1 MSSRGCSTIRISACL
16 ANSDACAHRAWEES
30 ICDLAVVAAEQSSR
44 QSLEVIT
51 FYIPGEPARE
61 LADPAQCAEFTRRAV
76 WIDLCEPTP
85 VEEQALEA
93 ALGLDIPTREEMQ
106 AIELSSR
113 LYKEGN
119 VLYLTATVLV
129 KAQIE
134 RPESAAV
141 TFILMPEQLV
151 TLRYE
156 TPMAFQA
163 FRARREANLQSY
175 PTSYDILAGL
185 IDAIIERIA
194 DILEGVGAHLDQI
207 SLEIFNAHPTSAT
220 TTQSSVRVQARKI
233 AQRDFVEVLRRIGL
247 NSDLVSRARES
258 LVSFTRLVAFFRET
272 QKEIPAATEVLAHLK
287 TVATDLNSLSDH
299 ATFLAGKVNFVLD
312 ATLGMINNEQ
322 NRIVKIVSIAAV
334 VFLPPTLVASIY
346 GMNFELMPE
355 LKWAAGYP
363 FAIVLMVISAVLPYL
378 WFKRK
383 GWL

>member
-1 MSSRGCSTIRISACL
+1 M
-16 ANSDACAHRAWEES
+16 
-30 ICDLAVVAAEQSSR
+30 
-44 QSLEVIT
+44 IT
-51 FYIPGEPARE
+51 FHCPGEPAIE
-61 LADPAQCAEFTRRAV
+61 LTDSTQCPELTRRAV
-76 WIDLCEPTP
+76 WIDLYEPTA
-85 VEEQALEA
+85 EEERVLES

-119 VLYLTATVLV
+119 VLYLTATVLI
-129 KAQIE
+129 KARIE

-156 TPMAFQA
+156 TPTAFQA
-163 FRARREANLQSY
+163 FRSRREANLKGY

-207 SLEIFNAHPTSAT
+207 SDEVFNADHTST
-220 TTQSSVRVQARKI
+220 TMESSVGGKTREVPR
-233 AQRDFVEVLRRIGL
+233 RDFVEVLRRIGL
-247 NSDLVSRARES
+247 NSDLVSRARET

-272 QKEIPAATEVLAHLK
+272 QKDTAAAAEALTHLK
-287 TVATDLNSLSDH
+287 TVAGDLSSLSDH
-299 ATFLAGKVNFVLD
+299 ATFLAGKVSFVLD

-355 LKWAAGYP
+355 LKWVGGYP
-363 FAIVLMVISAVLPYL
+363 FAILLMVIAAVLPYL